1 MKDTY
6 TGTRTIVA
14 VFRDRASAQRAKEDL
29 IASGFSNSDVNLTT
43 NDQIASDAAYG
54 NTMLSGRHDDH
65 AHRSGGGI
73 GGFFRRLFG
82 SDQVNDRDELRYS
95 NAMRRG
101 HVILTVYGDQSRIAQ
116 AQDIID
122 RYNPVDIEDESEYAD
137 ERVADVAEGRDRV
150 VPVVEEQL
158 HVGKRQERSPVRIYT
173 RTVET
178 PVEQEVEL
186 REERVR
192 VERRPVDRPA
202 EPGDFQRGD
211 QVIEVTET
219 IEQPVVDK
227 ERRVVEEVV
236 VGKEATTRRET
247 IRDTVR
253 HTEVD
258 VDPSDRDKRRR

>member
-1 MKDTY
+1 MRDTY
-6 TGTRTIVA
+6 TGSRTVVA
-14 VFRDRASAQRAKEDL
+14 VFRDRNSAQRAVDDL
-29 IASGFSNSDVNLTT
+29 VSNGFSRSDVHLTT
-43 NDQIASDAAYG
+43 NDDFASDAAYG
-54 NTMLSGRHDDH
+54 NTMLRGEHH
-65 AHRSGGGI
+65 EHMHHGGGI

-82 SDQVNDRDELRYS
+82 SDQVDEREERRYS
-95 NAMRRG
+95 DAVRRG
-101 HVILTVYGDQSRIAQ
+101 HVVLTVHGDEERIRRAE
-116 AQDIID
+116 DIFE
-122 RYNPVDIEDESEYAD
+122 RYNPVDIDDEGTG
-137 ERVADVAEGRDRV
+137 ERVADVAEGREQV

-158 HVGKRQERSPVRIYT
+158 RVGKREERSPVRIYT

-178 PVEQEVEL
+178 PVEQDVEL

-192 VERRPVDRPA
+192 VDRRPADRPA
-202 EPGDFQRGD
+202 EAGDFQHGD

-219 IEQPVVDK
+219 IEQAVVDK

-258 VDPSDRDKRRR
+258 VDPTDRDTKTRR